1 MEGSQL
7 REWHLLHILLGVSQ
21 HSRGVAGYHST
32 HEAPSWPSL
41 VNPNAHQED
50 CAVVGIMAIYLAS
63 SIVTY
68 GEDDGTPLQHSCL
81 ENPVDGGAWWAAVHG
96 VAKGRTQLSI
106 FTFTF
111 HLMHWR
117 RKWQPTPVFLPG
129 KSHGRRSLVGCSPW
143 GGKESDTTDVTY
155 LTLPYCNLD
164 SVFKAETSLCWQR
177 STKLWF
183 FQ

>member
-50 CAVVGIMAIYLAS
+50 CAVVGIMGIYLAS

-68 GEDDGTPLQHSCL
+68 REGNGTPLQHSCL
-81 ENPVDGGAWWAAVHG
+81 ENPMDGGAWCAAVQG

-111 HLMHWR
+111 HFHALEKEMATHSSVLAW
-117 RKWQPTPVFLPG
+117 KIPWTEEPGGLQSMGWQRVGHDWSDLP
-129 KSHGRRSLVGCSPW
+129 
-143 GGKESDTTDVTY
+143 Y
-155 LTLPYCNLD
+155 LTLL
-164 SVFKAETSLCWQR
+164 
-177 STKLWF
+177 
-183 FQ
+183 

>member
-50 CAVVGIMAIYLAS
+50 CAVVGIMGIYLAS

-68 GEDDGTPLQHSCL
+68 REGNGTPLQHSCL
-81 ENPVDGGAWWAAVHG
+81 ENPMDRGAWWAAVHG
-96 VAKGRTQLSI
+96 VA
-106 FTFTF
+106 
-111 HLMHWR
+111 
-117 RKWQPTPVFLPG
+117 
-129 KSHGRRSLVGCSPW
+129 
-143 GGKESDTTDVTY
+143 ESDVTEVTY

-164 SVFKAETSLCWQR
+164 SVLKAETSLC
-177 STKLWF
+177 
-183 FQ
+183 